1 MDFNKIVIS
10 MACFTTSISQ
20 VALCH
25 DTWVETGSSRVLS
38 GQYVYVDLRLG
49 NHGNEHRDFK
59 LNSKVTLA
67 PCTLTVRTPSG
78 AVVDLKPR
86 IIDLGLL
93 EKEGY
98 WTARYEPFE
107 PGLHEVYHELEMLK
121 GRMRVLKT
129 AKTLFL
135 CELKQQAQSAVSDDA
150 SSSPATPIE
159 SNRLEMHLQTPWSAV
174 RAGQNIQV
182 QLLHQNKPLSNVSV
196 AIIPRGVQLAEGVDP
211 EYQFT
216 TDSHGQIVF
225 TPDTGNLYLLVAHYR
240 AEEESGENYD
250 LTHYGATMVLAVP
263 N

>member
-1 MDFNKIVIS
+1 MYCITVGMS
-10 MACFTTSISQ
+10 PT
-20 VALCH
+20 ALCH
-25 DTWVETGSSRVLS
+25 DTWVETGCSRVQS

-129 AKTLFL
+129 AKTFLL
-135 CELKQQAQSAVSDDA
+135 CEPKHQAQAAVIEDA
-150 SSSPATPIE
+150 SLLPASQVE
-159 SNRLEMHLQTPWSAV
+159 SKLLEWHLKTPWSAV
-174 RAGQNIQV
+174 RAGQKVNL
-182 QLLHQNKPLSNVSV
+182 QLLHQGKPLAKVAI

-211 EYQFT
+211 DYQIT
-216 TDSHGQIVF
+216 TDHQGQIAF
-225 TPDTGNLYLLVAHYR
+225 TPAIGNLYLLVAHYR
-240 AEEESGENYD
+240 AEEESGESYD

>member
-1 MDFNKIVIS
+1 MDIKQIVIS
-10 MACFTTSISQ
+10 ISCFTASLSQ
-20 VALCH
+20 VAHGH

-78 AVVDLKPR
+78 SIVDLKPR

-98 WTARYEPFE
+98 WSARYEPIE
-107 PGLHEVYHELEMLK
+107 PGLHEIYHELEMLK

-129 AKTLFL
+129 AKTLLL
-135 CELKQQAQSAVSDDA
+135 CEPKQTAQGAVSKEA
-150 SSSPATPIE
+150 SSPPASQVE
-159 SNRLEMHLQTPWSAV
+159 SKLLEWHLKTPWSAV
-174 RAGQNIQV
+174 QAGQRVQL
-182 QLLHQNKPLSNVSV
+182 QLLHQSKPLANVTI
-196 AIIPRGVQLAEGVDP
+196 AIIPRGVQLAAGVDP
-211 EYQFT
+211 EYQIT
-216 TDSHGQIVF
+216 TDSQGQIDF
-225 TPDTGNLYLLVAHYR
+225 TPATGNLYLLVAHYR
-240 AEEESGENYD
+240 AENESGENYD